1 MLSRAISAIVLLIS
15 AASGQEVFSTG
26 AREPSYATVQEAT
39 EAEEHLKVHPE
50 DRTVV
55 KGLLDY
61 YVQRWQNTQADRL
74 RVVLWTIENHPGID
88 LDGVH
93 DSRGLLLNPDDREGY
108 QKARQLWLEQ
118 LRRYP
123 ADPRVLENAGVCL
136 KLTDR
141 ESAAGWLKQA
151 MSLNP
156 TRRGSILMALADVYA
171 AAIAG
176 VSGAN
181 PWEGPTSVDP
191 AESGSAFAL
200 KARLAAAESAELA
213 GRTGWALYL
222 TTEAFHRLK
231 VSDADYDAVAE
242 ELLLKSAAL
251 DFPKPARLPL
261 LGVFYER
268 QERKHSGQ
276 IHPKSRT
283 QVVAPDEQGKRLLS
297 KTTSIGVTGEHTMTG
312 PVHLVVDVIVG
323 TDGHVWKAVAK
334 SAPSELVASATSA
347 AIKSWI
353 YQPLES
359 QGELVQVATTVDM
372 TVDVRPFQD
381 EELCVC
387 QSA

>member
-1 MLSRAISAIVLLIS
+1 MLLRLIFAIVLLTS
-15 AASGQEVFSTG
+15 TAAGQGLFSTG
-26 AREPSYATVQEAT
+26 AREPSYATAQEAT
-39 EAEEHLKVHPE
+39 EAEEYLKSHPE

-55 KGLLDY
+55 KRLLDY
-61 YVQRWQNTQADRL
+61 YVQHWQNSQADRL
-74 RVVLWTIENHPGID
+74 RVVLWTVANYPGID

-108 QKARQLWLEQ
+108 QKARKLWLEQ
-118 LRRYP
+118 VRRYP
-123 ADPRVLENAGVCL
+123 GDPRVLENAAVCL
-136 KLTDR
+136 KFSDR
-141 ESAAGWLKQA
+141 ESAAHWLEQA

-156 TRRGSILMALADVYA
+156 TRRGRILMALADVYA

-191 AESGSAFAL
+191 AESGSAFAQQ
-200 KARLAAAESAELA
+200 ARLAAAEDAELA

-222 TTEAFHRLK
+222 TTEAFHRLN
-231 VSDADYDAVAE
+231 VSDADYDALAE

-261 LGVFYER
+261 LGAFYER

-283 QVVAPDEQGKRLLS
+283 QVVAPEEQGKRLLLR
-297 KTTSIGVTGEHTMTG
+297 TTSIGVTGENTVG
-312 PVHLVVDVIVG
+312 PVHIVVDVTVG

-334 SAPSELVASATSA
+334 NAQSELVGAAASA
-347 AIKSWI
+347 AIKNWI

-359 QGELVQVATTVDM
+359 QGEPVRVATTVDVS
-372 TVDVRPFQD
+372 VDVRP
-381 EELCVC
+381 
-387 QSA
+387 